1 MNNEVIEKL
10 VFAQKSKTELIDETI
25 ISLQALLHKMFMEE
39 GKQNLKKDFPVNIH
53 ADDLKIKLDNVVIN
67 IESFK
72 STQLTIEVILDI
84 FLYKPNYELGTYSH
98 IFDEKG
104 DLIDELLIMN

>member
-25 ISLQALLHKMFMEE
+25 ISLQALLHKTFTESN
-39 GKQNLKKDFPVNIH
+39 KQNLKKDFPVNIQ

-98 IFDEKG
+98 IFNEKG
-104 DLIDELLIMN
+104 DLIDELLVMN